1 MAKEETKKEKTLFET
16 LREINVTGHVE
27 KKNGLNYLSWAW
39 AIDEVMKRY
48 PNVVYEIERFDDKPY
63 LYDEKTGYMV
73 FTRVRIED
81 TEREMWLPVMDSNN
95 KAMLDHPYTYDTKFK
110 KNIPVEAATMFDINK
125 TIMRCLVKN
134 LAMFGLGLALYSGED
149 LPEEELT
156 EEQIKANA
164 KSFTFKEGT
173 KHGGKTIEE
182 VFKEDPNYLQWCLDN
197 EKTPEKN
204 KEMITILTGM
214 KPTEI
219 PTDEEQ
225 MEKLEYLN
233 RFNSI
238 SDNQR
243 ELIYKKYNVKSNQ
256 ELTLKQLR
264 EIFV

>member
-1 MAKEETKKEKTLFET
+1 MERKTTINKNKEGYGYKYTELAEINKYCEQNNITYYQEVDTCDINGKDYIVTYVTENGETKAHRGCQIVDAILQG
-16 LREINVTGHVE
+16 I
-27 KKNGLNYLSWAW
+27 KNPVQEYGSSLTYCR
-39 AIDEVMKRY
+39 RY
-48 PNVVYEIERFDDKPY
+48 S
-63 LYDEKTGYMV
+63 LLM
-73 FTRVRIED
+73 
-81 TEREMWLPVMDSNN
+81 
-95 KAMLDHPYTYDTKFK
+95 A
-110 KNIPVEAATMFDINK
+110 
-125 TIMRCLVKN
+125 
-134 LAMFGLGLALYSGED
+134 LGLSTED
-149 LPEEELT
+149 DDGAMCSKEISPA
-156 EEQIKANA
+156 KAKA
-164 KSFTFKEGT
+164 FKFKEGT

-238 SDNQR
+238 NDNQR

-256 ELTLKQLR
+256 ELTLQQLR